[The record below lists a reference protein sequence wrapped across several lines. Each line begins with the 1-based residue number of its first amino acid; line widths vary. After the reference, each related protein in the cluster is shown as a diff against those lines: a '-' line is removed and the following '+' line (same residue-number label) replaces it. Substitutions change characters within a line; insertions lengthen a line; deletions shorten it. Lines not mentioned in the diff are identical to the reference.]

1 MTKPSRHW
9 NLSRSKYR
17 NSKSYNRIWWEAVN
31 AILAKEQFYK
41 WKKQVVTLVGEK
53 IGAGYRKRLSKD
65 WLETAFAGA
74 DMYDELSDD
83 IEMCLRHLYQL
94 SSEIETQGLQA
105 SEFKRN
111 PVNLMPVIRYF
122 GLRIVNF

>member
-1 MTKPSRHW
+1 MSDQTKQALEFIGKQIRELKIIQPH
-9 NLSRSKYR
+9 LL
-17 NSKSYNRIWWEAVN
+17 EAVN

-41 WKKQVVTLVGEK
+41 WKKQVVTQVGEQL
-53 IGAGYRKRLSKD
+53 GTGYRKRLSKD

-94 SSEIETQGLQA
+94 SHEIETGGLQGQDEIP
-105 SEFKRN
+105 ST
-111 PVNLMPVIRYF
+111 
-122 GLRIVNF
+122 

>member
-1 MTKPSRHW
+1 MSEQTKQALEFIAKQIRELKIIQPH
-9 NLSRSKYR
+9 LL
-17 NSKSYNRIWWEAVN
+17 EAVN

-41 WKKQVVTLVGEK
+41 WKKQIVMLVEEK
-53 IGAGYRKRLSKD
+53 LGPGYGRRLSKD

-94 SSEIETQGLQA
+94 SHEIETQGLQGPD
-105 SEFKRN
+105 EK
-111 PVNLMPVIRYF
+111 
-122 GLRIVNF
+122 

>member
-1 MTKPSRHW
+1 MSDQTKQALEFIAKQIRELKIFNH
-9 NLSRSKYR
+9 LV
-17 NSKSYNRIWWEAVN
+17 EAVN

-41 WKKQVVTLVGEK
+41 WKKQVVALVGEQL
-53 IGAGYRKRLSKD
+53 GAGYRKRLSKD

-94 SSEIETQGLQA
+94 SSEIETQGLQ
-105 SEFKRN
+105 SPDEK
-111 PVNLMPVIRYF
+111 
-122 GLRIVNF
+122 

>member
-1 MTKPSRHW
+1 MSDQTKQALEFIAKQIRELKIIQPH
-9 NLSRSKYR
+9 LV
-17 NSKSYNRIWWEAVN
+17 EAVN
-31 AILAKEQFYK
+31 AISAKEQFYK

-53 IGAGYRKRLSKD
+53 IGDGYRKRLSKD

-105 SEFKRN
+105 SDSKET
-111 PVNLMPVIRYF
+111 PST
-122 GLRIVNF
+122 

>member
-1 MTKPSRHW
+1 MSDQTKQAVEFIGKQIRELKIIQPH
-9 NLSRSKYR
+9 LL
-17 NSKSYNRIWWEAVN
+17 EAVN

-41 WKKQVVTLVGEK
+41 WKKQVVTQVGEK
-53 IGAGYRKRLSKD
+53 LGDGYRKRLSKD

-94 SSEIETQGLQA
+94 SQEIEAKGLQGPDETP
-105 SEFKRN
+105 ST
-111 PVNLMPVIRYF
+111 
-122 GLRIVNF
+122 